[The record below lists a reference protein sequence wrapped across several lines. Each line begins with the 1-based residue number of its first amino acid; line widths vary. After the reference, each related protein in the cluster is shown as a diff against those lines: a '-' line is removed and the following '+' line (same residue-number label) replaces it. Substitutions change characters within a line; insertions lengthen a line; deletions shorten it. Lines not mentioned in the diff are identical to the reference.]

1 MLCNMEVVQE
11 KYKQTE
17 IGLIPN
23 DWKILNLGKS
33 STLKARIGWQGL
45 TTAEYLKTGE
55 CYLITGTDF
64 KNGYID
70 WDNCVYVEK
79 ERYIQ
84 DKNIQVKIDDILVTK
99 DGTIGKVAFIDKIIK
114 QTTLNSGVFVIRP
127 INKKYNSRYLYY
139 VLMSEYFIDFL
150 NRLTAGSTISHLY
163 QKDFVHF
170 VMPLPSLKEQD
181 HIATA
186 LSNTDNWI
194 TNLENLLT
202 KKRQIKQAAL
212 QELLKPKQGWANK
225 TIRQV
230 AKYRRGSFPQP
241 YGLDKWYDDYNGM
254 PFVQVYDVDDNKKLK
269 SDTKRKIS
277 IEGAKFSV
285 FVEKGSV
292 ILTIQGSIG
301 RIAITQYDAYVD
313 RTLLIFESF
322 SVPFDKYFFVAI
334 IFLLF
339 EKEKEKAPGG
349 IIKTIT
355 KEALSSFEIS
365 YPSIKEQTRI
375 ATILSDMDLEIEQ
388 LETKLEK
395 AKKIKQG
402 MMQELLTGKTR
413 LV

>member
-1 MLCNMEVVQE
+1 MLYNMEVVQD
-11 KYKQTE
+11 YIQTE
-17 IGLIPN
+17 IGLLPS
-23 DWKILNLGKS
+23 DWGIKTLGDLAFVVGGGTPQTNVNSYWNGNINWFTPTEVGLKKYSYSSIRKITIQGLENCSARILPIGTILLTTRAGIGDVTILMSEASTNQGFQSFVANKNTNNEYLYYLI
-33 STLKARIGWQGL
+33 STLKKEL
-45 TTAEYLKTGE
+45 LK
-55 CYLITGTDF
+55 
-64 KNGYID
+64 
-70 WDNCVYVEK
+70 
-79 ERYIQ
+79 
-84 DKNIQVKIDDILVTK
+84 
-99 DGTIGKVAFIDKIIK
+99 
-114 QTTLNSGVFVIRP
+114 NS
-127 INKKYNSRYLYY
+127 S
-139 VLMSEYFIDFL
+139 
-150 NRLTAGSTISHLY
+150 GSTFLEISPNKL
-163 QKDFVHF
+163 KSIV
-170 VMPLPSLKEQD
+170 VRVPSTLEEQTI
-181 HIATA
+181 IATT
-186 LSNTDNWI
+186 LSNTDTWI

-375 ATILSDMDLEIEQ
+375 ATILSDMDLEIER
-388 LETKLEK
+388 LETKLQK
-395 AKKIKQG
+395 AKKVKQG